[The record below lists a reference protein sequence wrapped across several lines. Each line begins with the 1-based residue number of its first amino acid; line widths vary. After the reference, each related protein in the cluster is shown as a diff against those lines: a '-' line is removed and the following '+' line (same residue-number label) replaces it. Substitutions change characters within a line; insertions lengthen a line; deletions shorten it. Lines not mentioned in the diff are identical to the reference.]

1 MDQLEC
7 TTKSQRR
14 KETHL
19 SYEEKLIIQ
28 VEIRDDQLIHKI
40 VREIGGVPNTVC
52 NKKSNKVLIYNGKQK
67 DSICR

>member
-28 VEIRDDQLIHKI
+28 VEIRDD
-40 VREIGGVPNTVC
+40 
-52 NKKSNKVLIYNGKQK
+52 
-67 DSICR
+67 